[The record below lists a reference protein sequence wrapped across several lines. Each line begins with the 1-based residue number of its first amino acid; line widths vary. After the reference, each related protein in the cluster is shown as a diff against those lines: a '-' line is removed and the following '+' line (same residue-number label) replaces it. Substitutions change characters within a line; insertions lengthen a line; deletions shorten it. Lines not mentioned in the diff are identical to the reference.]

1 MPTPTPNSNEPS
13 RFRRILNAGEEEP
26 VTSRLPR
33 ANRAK
38 PVYEPNPLDIAP
50 VSKETVYVEP
60 RYRFLPAFWTIA
72 SSISLLVNI
81 VLFALVI
88 ILLRMLGSVQTLGT
102 DKAAGLLGDLYGSF
116 AAMDNA
122 TISRVVPVD
131 ANIPLNLTVPVTLNG
146 QRLVLAQNTPLIA
159 RVEIHEGGLDL
170 VETSAQITL
179 YKDQPLTVNLDSFT
193 IPVQNTVPVHID
205 VPVKIP
211 LNETELH
218 EPFTRLRQTVQP
230 YYCLLQPQA
239 FYAGMQVCP

>member
-13 RFRRILNAGEEEP
+13 RFRRILNASEEES

-33 ANRAK
+33 ARAE
-38 PVYEPNPLDIAP
+38 PTYETNPLDIAP

-72 SSISLLVNI
+72 STISLLVNI

-88 ILLRMLGSVQTLGT
+88 ILLRMLGSVQALGT
-102 DKAAGLLGDLYGSF
+102 DKASGLLANLYGSF
-116 AAMDNA
+116 AAMDSA
-122 TISRVVPVD
+122 TISRVIPVD
-131 ANIPLNLTVPVTLNG
+131 ANIPLNLTVPVNLNE
-146 QRLVLAQNTPLIA
+146 QKIVLAQPA
-159 RVEIHEGGLDL
+159 RIEGVGVQIYGGDIT
-170 VETSAQITL
+170 VDTRRAIITL
-179 YKDQPLTVNLDSFT
+179 PAGTPLTVNLGFNL
-193 IPVQNTVPVHID
+193 PVQNSVPVHID

-239 FYAGMQVCP
+239 FYAGIQVCP